1 MKELKEDKKQLEET
15 ISKMLSDFQKKYKV
29 QVQEVDLIMNS
40 YRTTDNYLAIGDI
53 KAFIKIVF
61 VITIKLFCSSNC

>member
-53 KAFIKIVF
+53 KAFIKIV
-61 VITIKLFCSSNC
+61 L